1 MDGQDVDVVWEL
13 VPYDA
18 GVPVTKSLDVV
29 RVYPECLG
37 FSSDCGL
44 VVVVTKGFKG
54 FVHPW
59 EQSFI

>member
-1 MDGQDVDVVWEL
+1 MDSQNVDVVWEL

-18 GVPVTKSLDVV
+18 GVPVIKSLDVM

-37 FSSDCGL
+37 FPGDCGL
-44 VVVVTKGFKG
+44 VVVVPEGFKR